1 MEYGKTK
8 PMGEVMKLLHFWEA
22 QNANKHGD
30 LMGKKDFEFTK
41 ELLRLKGFVIVVHLI
56 NGVSALQQL
65 IVDSQ
70 GLIALMMMTQGG
82 RRHKG
87 RYSFANGE

>member
-30 LMGKKDFEFTK
+30 LMGVYITLVDKKVYF
-41 ELLRLKGFVIVVHLI
+41 
-56 NGVSALQQL
+56 N
-65 IVDSQ
+65 
-70 GLIALMMMTQGG
+70 
-82 RRHKG
+82 
-87 RYSFANGE
+87 

>member
-1 MEYGKTK
+1 MYSLLIY
-8 PMGEVMKLLHFWEA
+8 VCIDNKLTSSIKLPILCLSYNIYSLYAH
-22 QNANKHGD
+22 
-30 LMGKKDFEFTK
+30 DFMA
-41 ELLRLKGFVIVVHLI
+41 R
-56 NGVSALQQL
+56 